1 MDSASESSSEVTSLS
16 VEIALLPRVDS
27 STIDSLLSQYE
38 SLDPD
43 EYVSNQLIL
52 SIATLGRHAN
62 VEEKIVD
69 YLSKKLSSTKTQEE
83 TSLFIHAL
91 GNTGSKRIIPL
102 LLPFLSDP
110 VNEGYC
116 VDALRAVSMDQRVE
130 NGFAAIISEADPQ
143 LVLEVVESLM
153 FPFKNSIYSS
163 KIEKDLVV
171 SEELKGSLI
180 KAGIEYNGEDLRKAL
195 IQYFTAIEDET
206 SIEKLRQGIEEDKAS
221 VSRRKR
227 GSSTYWD
234 SAWDN
239 RFNLIASSS
248 QRSYDVHTYPYNR
261 GYLWTKQIGYPEIHA
276 NIAAGGFGGV
286 GESGIKLYARE
297 KVELVAWRNTYTAL
311 DIMFSYI
318 RGFPSKNSA
327 LTYRRYIKIVGYTLV
342 NEPKASMQSTDASNS
357 VYMYSRSWDS
367 SHQIFSSR
375 FSFFIYAGTLHLT
388 LSGRIA
394 STMSFQAYVPQMDN
408 IQDMKAEAGL
418 KTKFTLTIGGEAVAN
433 IMVIIFMKKYS
444 FYAVF
449 FHLFTHSGYIPNWDE
464 CFRIY

>member
-1 MDSASESSSEVTSLS
+1 M
-16 VEIALLPRVDS
+16 DS

-130 NGFAAIISEADPQ
+130 KGFAAIISEADPQ

-180 KAGIEYNGEDLRKAL
+180 KAGIEYNGDDLRKAL
-195 IQYFTAIEDET
+195 VQYFTAIEDET
-206 SIEKLRQGIEEDKAS
+206 SIETLRQGIEDKESAS
-221 VSRRKR
+221 RGKR
-227 GSSTYWD
+227 GSSSYWA
-234 SAWDN
+234 SRRDN
-239 RFNLIASSS
+239 KYNLIESAS
-248 QRSYDVHTYPYNR
+248 QRSRDVRTYPYNR
-261 GYLWTKQIGYPEIHA
+261 GYLWTKQVGYPKVHA

-286 GESGIKLYARE
+286 GIPGIKLYARAR
-297 KVELVAWRNTYTAL
+297 VDVVVWSRTYTAL
-311 DIMFSYI
+311 DIIFSYL
-318 RGFPSKNSA
+318 RVFPDRNSVST
-327 LTYRRYIKIVGYTLV
+327 LTYRRYIKIVGYTLL
-342 NEPKASMQSTDASNS
+342 NEQRTTRS
-357 VYMYSRSWDS
+357 VYRYSRSWYKS
-367 SHQIFSSR
+367 ILVFR
-375 FSFFIYAGTLHLT
+375 ARYVFFIYVGTMHMT
-388 LSGRIA
+388 LSGYIRGRMTFLAYIA
-394 STMSFQAYVPQMDN
+394 RMDN
-408 IQDMKAEAGL
+408 DKNMKATAQL
-418 KTKFTLTIGGEAVAN
+418 KTGPRLIIRGSAVAN
-433 IMVIIFMKKYS
+433 LLVRYK
-444 FYAVF
+444 
-449 FHLFTHSGYIPNWDE
+449 
-464 CFRIY
+464 

>member
-130 NGFAAIISEADPQ
+130 KGFAAIISEADPQ

-163 KIEKDLVV
+163 QIEKDLVV

-180 KAGIEYNGEDLRKAL
+180 KAGIEYNDHELTKAL
-195 IQYFTAIEDET
+195 IQYFTAIEDEA
-206 SIEKLRQGIEEDKAS
+206 SSEKLRQGIEDKES

-227 GSSTYWD
+227 GTSTYWA
-234 SAWDN
+234 STWDKK
-239 RFNLIASSS
+239 FNLISSSS
-248 QRSYDVHTYPYNR
+248 QRLYDVRTYPLNKAYM
-261 GYLWTKQIGYPEIHA
+261 WTKQIGYSKVHA
-276 NIAAGGFGGV
+276 NVAAGGFGGV
-286 GESGIKLYARE
+286 GIPGVKLYARAR
-297 KVELVAWRNTYTAL
+297 VDLVAWENTYTAL
-311 DIMFSYI
+311 DIIFSYVKT
-318 RGFPSKNSA
+318 FPSKSRNSV

-342 NEPKASMQSTDASNS
+342 NEPRTSMSTLASNS
-357 VYMYSRSWDS
+357 VYRYSRSWHS
-367 SHQIFSSR
+367 SHQIFSSTY
-375 FSFFIYAGTLHLT
+375 SFFIYVGTLRLT
-388 LSGRIA
+388 LSSRI
-394 STMSFQAYVPQMDN
+394 SLHTSFQAYVPRMDN
-408 IQDMKAEAGL
+408 IRDMKAAAEL
-418 KTKFTLTIGGEAVAN
+418 KTGPTLTISGQAAVR
-433 IMVIIFMKKYS
+433 ILVR
-444 FYAVF
+444 
-449 FHLFTHSGYIPNWDE
+449 GY
-464 CFRIY
+464 